1 MQRSRIAGVENRFGK
16 PGSFA
21 AEYEHIFTLERCIP
35 NRSFGKAREK
45 EQPSRSKL
53 PQQVVPIDRV
63 AEFQV
68 LPIVEPRAAQ
78 PGVIDPKPGGSDN
91 PQFGAGGD
99 TCPTDVASVLRNLGL
114 VQDHVR
120 SGHVAPVI
128 AIMGITNMVR
138 GHLLRRMLSGPVGL
152 RRGTLA

>member
-1 MQRSRIAGVENRFGK
+1 M
-16 PGSFA
+16 
-21 AEYEHIFTLERCIP
+21 CIP

-68 LPIVEPRAAQ
+68 LPIVEARAAQ
-78 PGVIDPKPGGSDN
+78 PGVIDTKPGGPDN
-91 PQFGAGGD
+91 PQLGAGGD
-99 TCPTDVASVLRNLGL
+99 TCPTDIASVLRNLGL

-120 SGHVAPVI
+120 GGHVAPANVI
-128 AIMGITNMVR
+128 MVVINMV
-138 GHLLRRMLSGPVGL
+138 LRRPSRFPSFIF
-152 RRGTLA
+152 LALVT